1 MRKVM
6 IVLTLFVVQA
16 VQPGLS
22 ARAQNSAAANSE
34 AYPNRPVMLITPS
47 TGGASDAIARI
58 IASALTRSMNAPF
71 VVDAHSGA
79 GGNIATEAVARAPA
93 DGHTLL
99 LALNNMLTIN
109 PVLYRHA
116 RFNPIADFE
125 PVALLATSRYL
136 LVANAGVSA
145 RNVKELVDEARAKPK
160 PLLYASSGY
169 GTPSHLMTVLFS
181 KVAGVELQHVP
192 YRGISRATADLLSGQ
207 VQLMGA
213 SISGLLPLAQAGK
226 LKALGVTGQ
235 TRSPLAPDVPT
246 IAETIPGFEFEAWY
260 ALLAPAKTPRSIVDK
275 LAAAAVSALDNEK
288 VRGLLVEQGAE
299 ADPDAPAQL
308 KSRIRADLEKWTTI
322 VKEAG
327 LRID

>member
-1 MRKVM
+1 MKHAQSDDRVDS
-6 IVLTLFVVQA
+6 VRGSSGATRTEC
-16 VQPGLS
+16 
-22 ARAQNSAAANSE
+22 ARANSAAANSE

-99 LALNNMLTIN
+99 
-109 PVLYRHA
+109 
-116 RFNPIADFE
+116 
-125 PVALLATSRYL
+125 
-136 LVANAGVSA
+136 
-145 RNVKELVDEARAKPK
+145 

-299 ADPDAPAQL
+299 ADPDAPAQR